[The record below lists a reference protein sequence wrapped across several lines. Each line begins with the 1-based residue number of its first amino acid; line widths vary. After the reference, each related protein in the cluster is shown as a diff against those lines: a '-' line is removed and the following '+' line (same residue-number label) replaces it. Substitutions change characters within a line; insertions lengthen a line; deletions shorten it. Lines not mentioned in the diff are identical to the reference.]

1 MTENNFQKGLRWRMM
16 FVYGAFLLLS
26 LAILG
31 SIVKIQLID
40 GKEWR
45 NKAKNIS
52 TKYREI
58 NAVRGNIYSSDG
70 ALLSTSVPIYDVR
83 FDAVADAVTDELFNK
98 SLRPLSRGLAQ
109 IFGDKSTQE
118 YMQILRAARKRK
130 DRYFLVKRGI
140 NFNELQAVKELPLFN
155 RGRFKGG
162 VIYEKQTKRV
172 KPFGVLAYRTIG
184 YEREGTNVGIEG
196 AYNRILSGSRG
207 MRLEQ
212 KLAGGAWMPLEDNN
226 EIEPQDG
233 LDVISTIDINIQD
246 VATKALERQLI
257 KNNAKHGCVVLMEVA
272 SGKIRAIANLGRSDD
287 GVYRERYNYA
297 VGEATEPGSTF
308 KLATILAALDDG
320 FVSPEDSVDT
330 FNGKVKYYD
339 TYMTDSRQGGYGVIT
354 TQRAFEVSSNIGISQ
369 IISKHYK
376 DDPVR
381 FTDKLQSF
389 GLNKPLAVEIFG
401 EGKPRI
407 GDPRSSDWS
416 GISLT
421 QMAIGYEVLLTPL
434 QILAFYN
441 AVANDGVLVKPLF
454 AEGYS
459 KNGEMVERFKPT
471 VLNSG
476 ICSKSAIRA
485 VKNMLE
491 GVVENGTA
499 QNLKAAQFK
508 IAGKT
513 GTARL
518 ANDNSGY
525 SDEESKYTYQAS
537 FAGYFPAENP
547 KYSCIVVVNAP
558 SNSVYYGNLVA
569 GPIFKEVADK
579 VYSTQVR
586 FHEKLN
592 AEEKYIAQALP
603 PSVDGN
609 WADLKTVY
617 NDLNLPYALNSD
629 EKLWVKV
636 KTQTESIKVNKHP
649 TRLPGSN
656 LVPNVVGMGLKDAIY
671 LLENSGLNVKVK
683 GVGTVKWQD
692 VAPGTKTYAGTQINI
707 LLD

>member
-1 MTENNFQKGLRWRMM
+1 MIGNDFQKGLRWRMM

-26 LAILG
+26 TAILG

-45 NKAKNIS
+45 SKAKNIS

-83 FDAVADAVTDELFNK
+83 FDAVADAITDDLFNK
-98 SLRPLSRGLAQ
+98 SLRPLSQGLSQ

-118 YMQILRAARKRK
+118 YVQILRAARKRK

-140 NFNELQAVKELPLFN
+140 NFNEMKAVKDLPLFK

-226 EIEPQDG
+226 KIEPQDG

-246 VATKALERQLI
+246 VATKALERQLV
-257 KNNAKHGCVVLMEVA
+257 KHDAKHGCVVLMEVA
-272 SGKIRAIANLGRSDD
+272 SGKIRAIANLGRGED

-308 KLATILAALDDG
+308 KLASILAALDDG
-320 FVSPEDSVDT
+320 FISPEDSVDT
-330 FNGKVKYYD
+330 FKGRFKYYD
-339 TYMTDSRQGGYGVIT
+339 TYMTDSRKGGYGVIT
-354 TQRAFEVSSNIGISQ
+354 AQRAFEVSSNIGVSQ
-369 IISKHYK
+369 LISKHYK
-376 DDPVR
+376 DNPVR

-459 KNGEMVERFKPT
+459 RNGVMVERFKPT

-558 SNSVYYGNLVA
+558 NNLVYYGNLVA

-592 AEEKYIAQALP
+592 EEEKYIAQALP

-617 NDLNLPYALNSD
+617 TDLKLPYDLNSD
-629 EKLWVKV
+629 DKLWVKIR
-636 KTQTESIKVNKHP
+636 TQKERIKVDKHP
-649 TRLPGSN
+649 TRVPGSN
-656 LVPNVVGMGLKDAIY
+656 LVPNVVGMGLKDAIF
-671 LLENSGLNVKVK
+671 LLENSGMQVAVK
-683 GVGTVKWQD
+683 GIGTVKWQD
-692 VAPGTKTYAGTQINI
+692 VAPGTKTYAGTHVNI

>member
-1 MTENNFQKGLRWRMM
+1 MSEANFQKGLRWRMM

-26 LAILG
+26 IAILG
-31 SIVKIQLID
+31 SIAKIQLID

-45 NKAKNIS
+45 SKAKNIS
-52 TKYREI
+52 TKYRDI

-83 FDAVADAVTDELFNK
+83 FDAVADAVTNQIFNDN
-98 SLRPLSRGLAQ
+98 LRPLAAGLSR
-109 IFGDKSTQE
+109 IFKDKSTFE
-118 YMQILRAARKRK
+118 YIQILQSARKRK

-140 NFNELQAVKELPLFN
+140 NYNELQQVKELPLFN

-172 KPFGVLAYRTIG
+172 KPFGTLASRTIG
-184 YEREGTNVGIEG
+184 YEREGTNVGVEG
-196 AYNRILSGSRG
+196 AYNDILSGSTG

-212 KLAGGAWMPLEDNN
+212 KLAGGVWMPLEDNN

-257 KNNAKHGCVVLMEVA
+257 KHNAKHGCVVLMEV
-272 SGKIRAIANLGRSDD
+272 STGKIRAIANLGKTED
-287 GVYRERYNYA
+287 GRYIERYNYA

-308 KLATILAALDDG
+308 KLATMLAALDDG
-320 FVSPEDSVDT
+320 FISPEDSVDT
-330 FNGKVKYYD
+330 FDGVVKYYD
-339 TYMTDSRQGGYGVIT
+339 IPMTDSRRGGYGVIT
-354 TQRAFEVSSNIGISQ
+354 AQRVFEVSSNIGMSQ
-369 IISKHYK
+369 LVSKFYK
-376 DDPVR
+376 ENPVR

-389 GLNKPLAVEIFG
+389 GLNKPLGIEIFG

-407 GDPRSSDWS
+407 GDPRDVNWS

-459 KNGEMVERFKPT
+459 KNGAMVEHFKPT
-471 VLNSG
+471 VLNSA
-476 ICSKSAIRA
+476 ICSKKAIGQ
-485 VKNMLE
+485 VKKMLE
-491 GVVENGTA
+491 GVVEDGTA

-518 ANDNSGY
+518 ADNGLGY
-525 SDEESKYTYQAS
+525 GNSENKYTYQAS

-592 AEEKYIAQALP
+592 TKDKMIAQGLP
-603 PSVDGN
+603 PTVDGN
-609 WADLKTVY
+609 WDDLKTLY
-617 NDLNLPYALNSD
+617 ADLNFPYDLQSD
-629 EKLWVKV
+629 DKLYVKINTGDDRINV
-636 KTQTESIKVNKHP
+636 KKHS

-656 LVPNVVGMGLKDAIY
+656 LVPSVVGMGLQDALY
-671 LLENSGLNVKVK
+671 LLENSGLKVSVS

-692 VAPGTKTYAGTQINI
+692 ISPGTRTQKGATIK
-707 LLD
+707 LLLK

>member
-1 MTENNFQKGLRWRMM
+1 MTELNFHKGLKWRISL
-16 FVYGAFLLLS
+16 VYVCFLLLS
-26 LAILG
+26 VAIVG
-31 SIVKIQLID
+31 SIFKIQLVD
-40 GKEWR
+40 GAGWR
-45 NKAKNIS
+45 EKAKNIS
-52 TKYREI
+52 TKYRDI

-70 ALLSTSVPIYDVR
+70 ALLSTSVPMYDIR
-83 FDAVADAVTDELFNK
+83 FDAVADAITDKVFSENLQA
-98 SLRPLSRGLAQ
+98 LSKGLSQ
-109 IFGDKSTQE
+109 IFKDKSAAAYAET
-118 YMQILRAARKRK
+118 LRSARKRK
-130 DRYFLVKRGI
+130 DRYYLVKRDV
-140 NFNELQAVKELPLFN
+140 NFNELQKVKELPLFN
-155 RGRFKGG
+155 KGRFKGG
-162 VIYEKQTKRV
+162 VIYEKRSKRV

-196 AYNRILSGSRG
+196 AYNSILSGSTG

-212 KLAGGAWMPLEDNN
+212 KLAGGVWMPLEDNN

-246 VATKALERQLI
+246 VASEALERQLI
-257 KNNAKHGCVVLMEVA
+257 KHDAEHGCVVLMEVA
-272 SGKIRAIANLGRSDD
+272 TGKIRAIANLGKQSD
-287 GVYRERYNYA
+287 GVYLERYNYA
-297 VGEATEPGSTF
+297 IGEATEPGSTF
-308 KLATILAALDDG
+308 KLASMLAALDDG
-320 FVSPEDSVDT
+320 FVSPEDTVDT
-330 FNGKVKYYD
+330 FDGEVRYYD
-339 TYMTDSRQGGYGVIT
+339 IPMTDSRRGGYGKIT
-354 TQRAFEVSSNIGISQ
+354 AQRAFEVSSNIGVSQ
-369 IISKHYK
+369 LISKHYK
-376 DDPVR
+376 DKQVR

-389 GLNKPLAVEIFG
+389 GLNKPLGVEIFG

-407 GDPRSSDWS
+407 GDPRASNWS

-441 AVANDGVLVKPLF
+441 AVANEGVLVKPVF

-459 KNGEMVERFKPT
+459 KNGNMVKTFKPT
-471 VLNSG
+471 VLNSA
-476 ICSKSAIRA
+476 ICSKKSIGQVR
-485 VKNMLE
+485 KMLE

-518 ANDNSGY
+518 ANSNTGYNNTDN
-525 SDEESKYTYQAS
+525 KYTYQAS
-537 FAGYFPAENP
+537 FVGYFPAENP

-586 FHEKLN
+586 FHDRLNEKS
-592 AEEKYIAQALP
+592 EYIAQKLP
-603 PSVDGN
+603 ASADGN
-609 WADLKTVY
+609 WNDLKEVY
-617 NDLNLPYALNSD
+617 TQLKLPYTISSTD
-629 EKLWVKV
+629 KQWVRV
-636 KTQTESIKVNKHP
+636 QTEADVVNVKAHN
-649 TRLPGSN
+649 TKKPGSN
-656 LVPNVVGMGLKDAIY
+656 LVPNVVGMGLKDALY
-671 LLENSGLNVKVK
+671 LLENSGLKVEVK

-692 VAPGTKTYAGTQINI
+692 VASGTRVQNNARIKI